1 MTVRQ
6 EPVHIEP
13 DPVGEEERYRVSGAP
28 LRGDDWWFELD
39 AEGNSSIQI
48 APLSGPSEEPLVI
61 DLAPSEE
68 ATRARIRQSDLLT
81 LAYWL
86 RAAAV
91 EYLSGYALEEIP
103 ASEWQA
109 LTQGLEGS

>member
-1 MTVRQ
+1 MTVRR

-28 LRGDDWWFELD
+28 LRGEDWWFELD

-48 APLSGPSEEPLVI
+48 APPSGPSEEPLVI